1 MKSKAYILS
10 KRFGVWALA
19 FLPFLLQFKNV
30 FNGKIIK
37 GGFKYY
43 KDWNK
48 YSSLS
53 KKGAFKLSI
62 LSSYPIFTDS
72 NDEAGV
78 MPTHYFLQ
86 DLWAARKV
94 YDSQIDMH
102 FDIGSRLDGFI
113 AHCLSFTKVTMLDIR
128 PLKISLDG
136 LNFIQTDCTNMKNI
150 QSCSLKSISSLHAL
164 EHFGLGRYGDPVDP
178 FAHIKAINEIQRVS
192 APGANIYISVPIGI
206 ERLEFNAQRVFDAT
220 NFSKY
225 FGECSLIEFS
235 YIDDEEKFNQ
245 NTSLDVS
252 SNIYYGCGLFHF
264 KKIAN

>member
-1 MKSKAYILS
+1 MKSKEYIIF
-10 KRFGVWALA
+10 KRCGVWALA
-19 FLPFLLQFKNV
+19 FLPFLLQLKNI
-30 FNGKIIK
+30 FNGKIII
-37 GGFKYY
+37 GLVKYY

-53 KKGAFKLSI
+53 QKDGFKLSI

-72 NDEAGV
+72 NDEAGI

-94 YDSQIDMH
+94 YDSKIDEH

-113 AHCLSFTKVTMLDIR
+113 AHCLSFTRVTMLDIR
-128 PLKISLDG
+128 PLKINLNG
-136 LNFIQTDCTNMKNI
+136 LNFIQTDCVSMDNI
-150 QSCSLKSISSLHAL
+150 QTNSLKSISSLHAL

-206 ERLEFNAQRVFDAT
+206 ERLEFNAQRVFDAK
-220 NFSKY
+220 NFSK
-225 FGECSLIEFS
+225 FFSDCSLIEFS
-235 YIDDEEKFNQ
+235 CIDDEESFHSNV
-245 NTSLDVS
+245 SLEVS
-252 SNIYYGCGLFHF
+252 SKLYYGCGLFHF